1 MVKKKSKPN
10 NFKSLLILALAINLF
25 SANIVQAWYDN
36 AWSSRI
42 KVTVDSAKVTAD
54 QTNFPVMVDLSDL
67 PVG

>member
-1 MVKKKSKPN
+1 MQKISKRP
-10 NFKSLLILALAINLF
+10 FRIFVLIALAINIF